1 MVCWHLE
8 GGGGGVVKDIES
20 PEVGISARTDGL
32 DFVQKHSVSV
42 FVLFVTVTRVNAS
55 LF

>member
-1 MVCWHLE
+1 MKE
-8 GGGGGVVKDIES
+8 IES
-20 PEVGISARTDGL
+20 PEVGISAKTDGL

-55 LF
+55 YPLNTPPPAWAPKI

>member
-1 MVCWHLE
+1 M

-20 PEVGISARTDGL
+20 PEVGISAKSDGL

-42 FVLFVTVTRVNAS
+42 LSS
-55 LF
+55 LLQLQE